1 MTFLAD
7 ENIPYA
13 VIKRLRELGVEIISV
28 LEEFRGL
35 NDEKIIEISSEQRL
49 IIITFD
55 KDFGYLVFRR
65 MVGVPFGVI
74 LLRIPLRSSGYIF
87 KMLKWTLL
95 ESRIKFERNFV
106 VVTESKVRVVP
117 LGRLG

>member
-13 VIKRLRELGVEIISV
+13 VIKRLRRAGVEIISV
-28 LEEFRGL
+28 LEEFRGMS
-35 NDEKIIEISSEQRL
+35 DEKLIEVSSGQRL

-55 KDFGYLVFRR
+55 KDFGYLVFKK
-65 MVGVPFGVI
+65 MVDVPFGVI
-74 LLRIPLRSSGYIF
+74 LIRIPLRSPDYIF
-87 KMLKWTLL
+87 KMMRWILL
-95 ESRIKFERNFV
+95 ESKIKFERNFV
-106 VVTESKVRVVP
+106 VVTESKVRVVS

>member
-13 VIKRLRELGVEIISV
+13 VIKRLRESGVEIISV
-28 LEEFRGL
+28 LEEFRSL
-35 NDEKIIEISSEQRL
+35 DDEKIIEISSGQRL
-49 IIITFD
+49 IIIAFD

-74 LLRIPLRSSGYIF
+74 LLRIPLRSPDYIF
-87 KMLKWTLL
+87 KMMKWILL
-95 ESRIKFERNFV
+95 ESRMKFERNFV